1 MVCPLGNQLLILE
14 FCVIRGNFV
23 SLRAFIVYME
33 LTAVWNLTSVNL
45 TELKFAPKWVSLCPK
60 SCERWQWSCL
70 TPKWNF
76 IPKWNLKPVWV
87 HFGSLVNVLYV
98 WLFNYF
104 NFERNYDFLMS
115 KGPCILLNKNIHF
128 NKNETKPK
136 MENST
141 HSFRD
146 TNLVLQLIQ
155 ESHIKSKTDKLEL
168 AKEKREHFFESFI
181 LSEGNFF

>member
-1 MVCPLGNQLLILE
+1 
-14 FCVIRGNFV
+14 
-23 SLRAFIVYME
+23 
-33 LTAVWNLTSVNL
+33 
-45 TELKFAPKWVSLCPK
+45 
-60 SCERWQWSCL
+60 
-70 TPKWNF
+70 
-76 IPKWNLKPVWV
+76 
-87 HFGSLVNVLYV
+87 
-98 WLFNYF
+98 
-104 NFERNYDFLMS
+104 MS

-181 LSEGNFF
+181 LSEGIFF